1 MGGAHPPAQ
10 RAVIGLLSRHSPAE
24 KTMSRKA
31 ALRPWG
37 RQAVPD
43 GRERRGWPRGPRH
56 EERRKGLVSRRQKD
70 RGTRRFKVT
79 DGSRGLRLFQSRVL
93 NNYSMKILRQKKQ
106 KITTSASFSD
116 EHTAWGR
123 RRRRRAAPSVKHAT
137 QTSARP
143 QSKRP
148 EPGPSTRGNGG
159 QRHREPAPQSSRR
172 NTGGRNP
179 GDSAC
184 PESGRRG
191 GRAQPS
197 RTGNLPQCARTA
209 SPARRHRRFC
219 TGQEPAPGRRLPPGD
234 PPQLRRRADS
244 SRGRPGEAAL
254 TPAETSR
261 RKG

>member
-1 MGGAHPPAQ
+1 M
-10 RAVIGLLSRHSPAE
+10 
-24 KTMSRKA
+24 
-31 ALRPWG
+31 
-37 RQAVPD
+37 
-43 GRERRGWPRGPRH
+43 
-56 EERRKGLVSRRQKD
+56 
-70 RGTRRFKVT
+70 
-79 DGSRGLRLFQSRVL
+79 
-93 NNYSMKILRQKKQ
+93 
-106 KITTSASFSD
+106 
-116 EHTAWGR
+116 
-123 RRRRRAAPSVKHAT
+123 KHAT

-179 GDSAC
+179 GDTAC

-219 TGQEPAPGRRLPPGD
+219 TGQEPVPGRRLPPGD

-254 TPAETSR
+254 TPAETDEKGNERRRFYDEDTPSGTSGEPRRSR
-261 RKG
+261 IGARESSGPREPPQRQTAQGGDSSGLCAPRTPRRSRARGGALPGTNPRTRGHLARDRGATHTQRGKAALHQRALGERTDTREGVVWAAARHRAPT